1 MSNSETLEKTER
13 KTNWINDIMPIL
25 SERYKDWSITAIE
38 DKKAIFLYNDFSA
51 PKKEITFIET
61 EGDNILIVIK
71 SLLQKKE
78 LTDGGLRVL
87 NHLNCGLYFM
97 THQIDIENRIYK
109 CRFIISK
116 DALQNQF
123 ETAITYLEG
132 EHQKGK
138 MLLDMECR

>member
-1 MSNSETLEKTER
+1 MSNNETSDRKEKA
-13 KTNWINDIMPIL
+13 NWIDQMIPML
-25 SERYKDWSITAIE
+25 AEQYKDWSITAIK
-38 DKKAIFLYNDFSA
+38 DKKAIFLYNDFTT
-51 PKKEITFIET
+51 PQREIMFIET

-87 NHLNCGLYFM
+87 NHLNCNLYFL

-109 CRFIISK
+109 CRLIISK
-116 DALQNQF
+116 DTLQKQF
-123 ETAITYLEG
+123 ETVITYLDG

>member
-1 MSNSETLEKTER
+1 MSNNETSDRKE
-13 KTNWINDIMPIL
+13 KTNWIDQVIPML
-25 SERYKDWSITAIE
+25 AEQYKDWSITAIK
-38 DKKAIFLYNDFSA
+38 DKKAIFLYNDFTT
-51 PKKEITFIET
+51 PQREIMFVET

-87 NHLNCGLYFM
+87 NHLNCNLYFL

-109 CRFIISK
+109 CRLIISK
-116 DALQNQF
+116 DTLQKQF
-123 ETAITYLEG
+123 ETVITYLDG